1 MKRQLLKRF
10 SKQTPAAQRYLL
22 SRTVESIEESQTIAF
37 TARARELRRTGHD
50 IVSMTA
56 GEPDFPTPAHVR
68 AAAIEA
74 IESGFTRYTAVQG
87 FPDLI
92 DAVIAKFSR
101 ENGLHFTPEQIVVT
115 TGAKQALAN
124 ALLAICNI
132 GDEVL
137 VPAPVWGTY
146 PALIRLAGAVPVIV
160 PSPLQARFR
169 PNIAGLR
176 ATVTS
181 RTRAIVINTPCN
193 PTGVVYTREELEAV
207 AALARECDLLI
218 LSDEV
223 YEGMIFDGRT
233 HVSVGSLP
241 GAGDRTVTISGVSKT
256 YAMTGWRIGFLG
268 GPPAI
273 AHAAAKVQS
282 QMTSNANSIAQ
293 KAAVAALM
301 GPRDSITTMVSEFQ
315 KRRDLAVRSL
325 QSLPELDV
333 VAPEGAMFCFFGVGR
348 LFFWRTTAGAALSSS
363 TDFVEHLLDRQD
375 VALVP
380 GAAFGDDACVRMS
393 FALPST
399 ELQEG
404 LRRITLAVEQLR

>member
-92 DAVIAKFSR
+92 DAEIAKFSR

-176 ATVTS
+176 A
-181 RTRAIVINTPCN
+181 
-193 PTGVVYTREELEAV
+193 AV
-207 AALARECDLLI
+207 AANLNMLL
-218 LSDEV
+218 
-223 YEGMIFDGRT
+223 
-233 HVSVGSLP
+233 
-241 GAGDRTVTISGVSKT
+241 K
-256 YAMTGWRIGFLG
+256 
-268 GPPAI
+268 
-273 AHAAAKVQS
+273 
-282 QMTSNANSIAQ
+282 
-293 KAAVAALM
+293 
-301 GPRDSITTMVSEFQ
+301 
-315 KRRDLAVRSL
+315 
-325 QSLPELDV
+325 
-333 VAPEGAMFCFFGVGR
+333 
-348 LFFWRTTAGAALSSS
+348 
-363 TDFVEHLLDRQD
+363 
-375 VALVP
+375 
-380 GAAFGDDACVRMS
+380 
-393 FALPST
+393 
-399 ELQEG
+399 
-404 LRRITLAVEQLR
+404 